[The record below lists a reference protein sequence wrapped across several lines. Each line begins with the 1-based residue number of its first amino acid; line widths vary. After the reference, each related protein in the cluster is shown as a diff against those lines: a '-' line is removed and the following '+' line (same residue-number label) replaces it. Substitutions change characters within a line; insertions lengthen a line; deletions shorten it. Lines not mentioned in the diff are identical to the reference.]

1 MRDRTLIVSAFLACC
16 FHALLL
22 FLNFGVAPPRLASA
36 AASLEVELVGPA
48 ESTPA
53 SAPCASPQTP
63 ADAEPEQPA
72 VSEPLE
78 PPEDA
83 EPEPVIEPEVQPEP
97 EPEEI
102 PQPEHLTIREPEP
115 HMEPVPERKPE
126 RREHDVLERVVV
138 EPERE
143 LARRATSSEDAG
155 QETAYKGP
163 DSSDGVPDNAGP
175 SSESTG
181 SEQTPSSRA
190 LLGEETVDREPA
202 YSYNPKPAYPRS
214 ARRRGQEGTV
224 LLRVEVLANGRVG
237 EVVVDTSSGYE
248 SLDEAAVK
256 AVRKWRFTPARRG
269 SARVNCWVRVPVE
282 FDLRDR
288 K

>member
-72 VSEPLE
+72 VHEPLE

-83 EPEPVIEPEVQPEP
+83 EPETVIEPEVQPEP
-97 EPEEI
+97 EPEET
-102 PQPEHLTIREPEP
+102 PQPERLTIREPVPET
-115 HMEPVPERKPE
+115 HMEPVPER
-126 RREHDVLERVVV
+126 VAV

-143 LARRATSSEDAG
+143 LARGVTSSEDAG
-155 QETAYKGP
+155 HETAYKTP
-163 DSSDGVPDNAGP
+163 DSFYGVPDDAGP

-181 SEQTPSSRA
+181 LAEAPGSRTQ
-190 LLGEETVDREPA
+190 LGEETVDREPA

-256 AVRKWRFTPARRG
+256 AVRRWRFSPARRG
-269 SARVNCWVRVPVE
+269 SARVNCWVRVPVK
-282 FDLRDR
+282 FDLKDR
-288 K
+288 E